1 MDGAPVDPVAVP
13 EPAGAVELPVNDAVA
28 DPDVPQEPAAEPEA
42 PATNAIQEGPV
53 VIDCTCWPHPKTG
66 LAPPQP
72 LDQVLPEV
80 WNPLGKTFDMFNQ
93 VVKLIRVHRSHQSQD
108 ASTTAI
114 AIKTVAATV
123 PVSRCK
129 NTFEQHLKCLARRD
143 ETLRT
148 YEETLEHAMIEAQ
161 PLAEA
166 NAKFLKQEADHS
178 RRKTVHMAVRAA
190 VPALTAIDVLGLS
203 IYIGVQDVISS
214 VDELRPVFVSIN
226 ELQKTLKEK
235 VAEVQ
240 GFRRELVAIRERVE
254 WQRNDPSTSR
264 LSDLQRKLQ
273 ITADIATEALGNV
286 EGSAAPTRSL
296 REVADAMR
304 EVIQLMGD
312 PPEDA
317 TSLVDVE
324 ESEWSQLDETLAE
337 LRAMPPRQPS

>member
-1 MDGAPVDPVAVP
+1 M
-13 EPAGAVELPVNDAVA
+13 
-28 DPDVPQEPAAEPEA
+28 
-42 PATNAIQEGPV
+42 
-53 VIDCTCWPHPKTG
+53 
-66 LAPPQP
+66 
-72 LDQVLPEV
+72 
-80 WNPLGKTFDMFNQ
+80 
-93 VVKLIRVHRSHQSQD
+93 
-108 ASTTAI
+108 
-114 AIKTVAATV
+114 
-123 PVSRCK
+123 
-129 NTFEQHLKCLARRD
+129 
-143 ETLRT
+143 
-148 YEETLEHAMIEAQ
+148 
-161 PLAEA
+161 
-166 NAKFLKQEADHS
+166 
-178 RRKTVHMAVRAA
+178 
-190 VPALTAIDVLGLS
+190 LTAIDVLGLS